1 MTAYRAFAFAFRR
14 ANVRAAETFFLTS
27 RARDFESAEVADSI
41 RVPGGAGA
49 GVRVDSVWCMV
60 RFECIARV

>member
-14 ANVRAAETFFLTS
+14 ANVRAAETFDVA
-27 RARDFESAEVADSI
+27 RARYRVEVADSI

>member
-27 RARDFESAEVADSI
+27 RARDIESKVADSI